1 MGEVK
6 ILGVKIDNLIM
17 DEALKRVEQMMN
29 DNKQHYIVT
38 ANPEFLVQ
46 AQKDK
51 EFRGILNSADLAVA
65 DGIGLI
71 FASWFLGRSLKQRIT
86 GVDLMEKICQL
97 ASQKRWPIFLLGGK
111 EGIAERAA
119 ENLKQKYRGLEQ
131 LQLSSSLKNC
141 SIGAAPKYL
150 LFVALGAPKQ
160 EKWLVKNL
168 KKMPSVK
175 LAMGVGGAFDFLA
188 GRVWRAPKILRAGG
202 LEWFWR
208 LALQPWRIGRIFRAV
223 VIFPWLVI
231 LFKVRHALKAR
242 P

>member
-1 MGEVK
+1 M
-6 ILGVKIDNLIM
+6 GVKIDNLIM

-119 ENLKQKYRGLEQ
+119 ENLKQKYRG
-131 LQLSSSLKNC
+131 
-141 SIGAAPKYL
+141 
-150 LFVALGAPKQ
+150 
-160 EKWLVKNL
+160 
-168 KKMPSVK
+168 
-175 LAMGVGGAFDFLA
+175 
-188 GRVWRAPKILRAGG
+188 
-202 LEWFWR
+202 
-208 LALQPWRIGRIFRAV
+208 
-223 VIFPWLVI
+223 
-231 LFKVRHALKAR
+231 
-242 P
+242 

>member
-119 ENLKQKYRGLEQ
+119 ENLKQKYRGLEL
-131 LQLSSSLKNC
+131 LQNIYCLWLWARLSRKNGSLK
-141 SIGAAPKYL
+141 I
-150 LFVALGAPKQ
+150 
-160 EKWLVKNL
+160 
-168 KKMPSVK
+168 
-175 LAMGVGGAFDFLA
+175 
-188 GRVWRAPKILRAGG
+188 
-202 LEWFWR
+202 
-208 LALQPWRIGRIFRAV
+208 
-223 VIFPWLVI
+223 
-231 LFKVRHALKAR
+231 
-242 P
+242 